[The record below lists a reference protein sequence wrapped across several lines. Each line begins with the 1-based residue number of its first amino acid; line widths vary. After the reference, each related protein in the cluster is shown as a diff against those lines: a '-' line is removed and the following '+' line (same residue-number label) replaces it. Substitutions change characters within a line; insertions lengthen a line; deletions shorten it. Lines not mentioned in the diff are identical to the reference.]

1 VAKKSRTSVSRA
13 DEQGFV
19 VARTNPNT
27 NRSVVLY
34 SGEEAGFDIT
44 EGKWTIFCT
53 DHGTFANES
62 NQRRA
67 RKLMREPHQW
77 CPECKKLQEQA
88 PDLPAKLVPYDQ
100 KDADQKAKELRFM
113 ANIVKLKP
121 EKAKLFEIAYGVS
134 AERYWD

>member
-1 VAKKSRTSVSRA
+1 MAKKSREPNSRA
-13 DEQGFV
+13 DEHGFV

-27 NRSVVLY
+27 NKQVVLY

-53 DHGTFANES
+53 EHGAFASER

-67 RKLMREPHQW
+67 RKLLREPHEW
-77 CPECKKLQEQA
+77 CPECKKLQEQV

-100 KDADQKAKELRFM
+100 KDAEQKAKELRFM
-113 ANIVKLKP
+113 ANIVKSKP
-121 EKAKLFEIAYGVS
+121 EKARLFEIAYGVS
-134 AERYWD
+134 AEQYWD